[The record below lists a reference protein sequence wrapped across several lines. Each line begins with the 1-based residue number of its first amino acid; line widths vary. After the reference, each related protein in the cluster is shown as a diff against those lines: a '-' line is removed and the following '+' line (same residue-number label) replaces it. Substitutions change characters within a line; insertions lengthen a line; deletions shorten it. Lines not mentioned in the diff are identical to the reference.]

1 MSKEIRLKQLA
12 SKFNS
17 ILVKMQAEGISID
30 WTHPIEGKPVV
41 TMALHPFII
50 CPECDNW
57 TAAKECGSV
66 FCRER
71 LDVAI
76 AFAESVG

>member
-12 SKFNS
+12 SKLNA

-30 WTHPIEGKPVV
+30 WIHPIEGKPLV
-41 TMALHPFII
+41 TMALHPFVI
-50 CPECDNW
+50 CECGHW

-66 FCRER
+66 FCREG
-71 LDVAI
+71 LDEAV
-76 AFAESVG
+76 